1 MSSNSNRSYASSIF
15 SLFFRLRATAAG
27 QLHKSIIVVVFVL
40 INCIA
45 PPACHFFSLFFPSF
59 SPISPKSWA
68 CRSSKYHRGCGLT
81 GKIRQI
87 ATPTSPISHTRLVER
102 HEVDLA

>member
-45 PPACHFFSLFFPSF
+45 PPACHFFSLFFHLSHQFHQNP
-59 SPISPKSWA
+59 
-68 CRSSKYHRGCGLT
+68 GLV
-81 GKIRQI
+81 GHQNII
-87 ATPTSPISHTRLVER
+87 GGVA
-102 HEVDLA
+102 